1 MRPPRIIKC
10 GNLMV
15 AASGVLKNRKRYMTI
30 SLKSARITSRRD
42 IVEVSINEEKRIVL
56 IWMTNADQHDEV
68 CLKQADSLV
77 KEVCEKGWFSAV
89 FRSGTQDLYDY
100 TAGLLISNVRRSA
113 ALHCNNASDAKDST
127 SA

>member
-1 MRPPRIIKC
+1 
-10 GNLMV
+10 
-15 AASGVLKNRKRYMTI
+15 MTI